1 MLDAV
6 SANLLNVRSLPS
18 TSSTV
23 VGQLTRGM
31 VIVTTPVQYNWVQ
44 FRFGSTFGFVSG
56 SYLQKVHDLSRLTG
70 SVNTDLL
77 NIRQAPSTSA
87 SVLATVA
94 LGASIK
100 TLAVAGDWLEIE
112 FNGHQAYAFAK
123 HVDLVLSLIH
133 I

>member
-44 FRFGSTFGFVSG
+44 FRFG
-56 SYLQKVHDLSRLTG
+56 
-70 SVNTDLL
+70 
-77 NIRQAPSTSA
+77 
-87 SVLATVA
+87 
-94 LGASIK
+94 
-100 TLAVAGDWLEIE
+100 
-112 FNGHQAYAFAK
+112 
-123 HVDLVLSLIH
+123 
-133 I
+133 

>member
-56 SYLQKVHDLSRLTG
+56 SYLQKVHDLSR
-70 SVNTDLL
+70 
-77 NIRQAPSTSA
+77 
-87 SVLATVA
+87 
-94 LGASIK
+94 
-100 TLAVAGDWLEIE
+100 
-112 FNGHQAYAFAK
+112 
-123 HVDLVLSLIH
+123 
-133 I
+133 